1 MSSTPAKRSVYLRGI
16 PSSVIREAK
25 AAAARRGITLA
36 GFVADSLA
44 RALQNQTQS
53 SEQADDLSREI
64 RWYERNRERLLPEYA
79 GEYLAIL
86 DNAVIDHDPDF
97 EDLAE
102 RVFARDVG
110 RNVFMPQ
117 VAATPRSLRVPSP
130 RVLKQ
135 RRRIAFDDSFDPAA
149 GVLPVRISG
158 IKPRDPAAL
167 LRHAG
172 GTFSP

>member
-1 MSSTPAKRSVYLRGI
+1 MAVSSGPSSRVCALLTTCVINVVMSSSPAKRPVYLRGI

-44 RALQNQTQS
+44 RALQDPMQD
-53 SEQADDLSREI
+53 SEQIDDLSREM
-64 RWYERNRERLLPEYA
+64 RWYERNRERLVREYA
-79 GEYLAIL
+79 GEYVAIL

-102 RVFARDVG
+102 RVFAREVG

-117 VAATPRSLRVPSP
+117 VVANPRSLRVASP
-130 RVLKQ
+130 RVSRQQ
-135 RRRIAFDDSFDPAA
+135 RQR
-149 GVLPVRISG
+149 
-158 IKPRDPAAL
+158 
-167 LRHAG
+167 
-172 GTFSP
+172 

>member
-1 MSSTPAKRSVYLRGI
+1 MSSSPAKRPVYLRGI

-44 RALQNQTQS
+44 RALQDPMQD
-53 SEQADDLSREI
+53 SEQIDDLSREM
-64 RWYERNRERLLPEYA
+64 RWYERNRERLVREYA
-79 GEYLAIL
+79 GEYVAIL

-102 RVFARDVG
+102 RVFAREVG

-117 VAATPRSLRVPSP
+117 VVANPRSLRVASP
-130 RVLKQ
+130 RVSRQQ
-135 RRRIAFDDSFDPAA
+135 RQR
-149 GVLPVRISG
+149 
-158 IKPRDPAAL
+158 
-167 LRHAG
+167 
-172 GTFSP
+172 